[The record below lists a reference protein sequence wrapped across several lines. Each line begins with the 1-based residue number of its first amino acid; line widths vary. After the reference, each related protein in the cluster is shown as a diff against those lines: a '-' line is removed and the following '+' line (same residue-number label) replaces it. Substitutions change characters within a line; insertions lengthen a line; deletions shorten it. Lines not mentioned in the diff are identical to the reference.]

1 MTRFANKEAYDAF
14 VAKNGVQAAAGGR
27 GPGGP
32 KEKAPPSLAN
42 GGGPRDSAVS
52 PRDARMSKRIQE
64 KFGKMSSRFPG
75 YKPELA
81 SPVDTRDELKSYR
94 TGLRDYRKTN
104 PGIKPVRGPGPTPAS
119 PGGMSAQQSMRP
131 MGQMTGTPGSAP
143 LTQQT
148 ANMAAM
154 QPPNPTMK
162 GGGLARKGVG
172 QALAKGGLVKAN
184 GCAARGKTKGR
195 MV

>member
-1 MTRFANKEAYDAF
+1 MATMS
-14 VAKNGVQAAAGGR
+14 AA
-27 GPGGP
+27 
-32 KEKAPPSLAN
+32 
-42 GGGPRDSAVS
+42 S

-64 KFGKMSSRFPG
+64 KFGKMSLRFPG

-81 SPVDTRDELKSYR
+81 SPVDTREELKSYR
-94 TGLRDYRKTN
+94 MGLGDYRGAN
-104 PGIKPVRGPGPTPAS
+104 PGIKPVRGPRPTPAS
-119 PGGMSAQQSMRP
+119 PGGIINDVGGGPARQSMPP

-154 QPPNPTMK
+154 QPPKPTMK

-184 GCAARGKTKGR
+184 GCAQRGKTKGR
-195 MV
+195 MM

>member
-1 MTRFANKEAYDAF
+1 MMD
-14 VAKNGVQAAAGGR
+14 GGM
-27 GPGGP
+27 
-32 KEKAPPSLAN
+32 ATT
-42 GGGPRDSAVS
+42 SAVS

-94 TGLRDYRKTN
+94 KGLGDYRRAN
-104 PGIKPVRGPGPTPAS
+104 PGIKPVRGPRPTPAS
-119 PGGMSAQQSMRP
+119 PGGIINDVGGIPS
-131 MGQMTGTPGSAP
+131 
-143 LTQQT
+143 
-148 ANMAAM
+148 MAAM
-154 QPPNPTMK
+154 QSPNPTMK
-162 GGGLARKGVG
+162 GGGLALKGVG
-172 QALAKGGLVKAN
+172 MALAKGGLVNAN

>member
-1 MTRFANKEAYDAF
+1 MDKKKPIGYSKKDTSEMKALIERTEPKSGDYVGSGTVTTVPKKKKKMKRMMD
-14 VAKNGVQAAAGGR
+14 GGMAHTMSGNPGKGSE
-27 GPGGP
+27 GPGMP
-32 KEKAPPSLAN
+32 KT
-42 GGGPRDSAVS
+42 GGMA
-52 PRDARMSKRIQE
+52 RDARMIKRIQE

-94 TGLRDYRKTN
+94 MGLGDYRRAN
-104 PGIKPVRGPGPTPAS
+104 PGIKPVRGPLPA
-119 PGGMSAQQSMRP
+119 PPAI
-131 MGQMTGTPGSAP
+131 
-143 LTQQT
+143 
-148 ANMAAM
+148 
-154 QPPNPTMK
+154 PPNQPTMK

-184 GCAARGKTKGR
+184 GCAARGKTKGK